1 MSRGIQLCTFLAL
14 AGLVCG
20 VAAAGAAPGKLATP
34 NAGPAGIE
42 WRPVATEMGL
52 VLTVSGPQGF
62 YLRQEYGP
70 GQTASFSLF
79 DSAGAVRSAGSYKYE
94 LRAVPQIDD
103 ATRAQLQAA
112 RESGT
117 EPSVLGKAGRRA
129 QEVQSGAFAIADGTI
144 LMGGESEPGAGK
156 PAGGN
161 RITTKDQV
169 IPDDLIVQ
177 GSACIGIDCVNNEN
191 FGFDTIRMKENNTR
205 IDFTDTST
213 TTGFPSQDWE
223 IAANDSASGGR
234 NALIVS
240 DENTQI
246 FVIESGNIANAL
258 YVELDGDVGFGTSN
272 PVLDLHISTSNT
284 PAIRLEQ
291 TNAGGFTAQTW
302 DIAGNEANFFVRDVT
317 GGSLLPFRIR
327 PGAPTSSIDIANGG
341 NVGIGTASPT
351 AALHVSR
358 NTGALL
364 TAQRLTNNAGIQVLY
379 DRTDAGANDWQV
391 SNFNTLFEIGVP
403 GATPTQFSLNQ
414 NGDLTIGGT
423 QYLTGSSRD
432 LKENFVAVDSLE
444 ILERVV
450 AMPLTEWNAKTDPA
464 QRHIGPVAEDWYAT
478 FGLGPDDKHVSP
490 TDIGGVAL
498 AAIKGLYQE
507 LQERDA
513 QIVELQRQLEELA
526 VLKAAIEELRLQ
538 Q

>member
-1 MSRGIQLCTFLAL
+1 VAILG
-14 AGLVCG
+14 G
-20 VAAAGAAPGKLATP
+20 VAAAEAAPGKLANP

-70 GQTASFSLF
+70 GQTASFSVF
-79 DSAGAVRSAGSYKYE
+79 DSAGAVRAAGSYKYE
-94 LRAVPQIDD
+94 LRAVPQIDE
-103 ATRAQLQAA
+103 ATRTQLQAA

-129 QEVQSGAFAIADGTI
+129 LEVQSGAFAIADGAI

-156 PAGGN
+156 PAGSGGPQL
-161 RITTKDQV
+161 TTKDQV

-213 TTGFPSQDWE
+213 SAGFPSQDWE

-240 DENTQI
+240 DENTQL

-258 YVELDGDVGFGTSN
+258 YVDDSARVGLRNSN
-272 PVLDLHISTSNT
+272 PVLDLHITTGNT

-291 TNAGGFTAQTW
+291 NNSSGFTAQTW

-327 PGAPTSSIDIANGG
+327 PGAPTSSVDISGDG
-341 NVGIGTASPT
+341 DVGIGTGSPDVELHILAT
-351 AALHVSR
+351 GEAA
-358 NTGALL
+358 
-364 TAQRLTNNAGIQVLY
+364 
-379 DRTDAGANDWQV
+379 TDVQFKIEAN
-391 SNFNTLFEIGVP
+391 
-403 GATPTQFSLNQ
+403 
-414 NGDLTIGGT
+414 
-423 QYLTGSSRD
+423 
-432 LKENFVAVDSLE
+432 
-444 ILERVV
+444 
-450 AMPLTEWNAKTDPA
+450 TDPA
-464 QRHIGPVAEDWYAT
+464 FDFEEQDSG
-478 FGLGPDDKHVSP
+478 VSWRFINNNAALKMV
-490 TDIGGVAL
+490 DIGTGADGAEEFILTQAGNLTITGQLVTGGPQCGAGTPCDAVFSPDYEVESIEEHAVLMWANSYLPAVGPTAPGVPMNLSEKTGRILNELEKAHIYIEQVHGTVRTLEARLGAKEVEVQAL
-498 AAIKGLYQE
+498 G
-507 LQERDA
+507 
-513 QIVELQRQLEELA
+513 EELA
-526 VLKAAIEELRLQ
+526 ALKTAVEEMRVER
-538 Q
+538 